1 MDEKIRPTLREVFL
15 GTVGWPHGGRVCQI
29 MTRLGMMHKV
39 FEIYEELKATI
50 KDPQLRLLRSCT
62 LAWEFY
68 RERYNDEQ
76 LKCFLKKMK

>member
-1 MDEKIRPTLREVFL
+1 LDEKIRPTLREVFL

-39 FEIYEELKATI
+39 FEIYEELRGSI
-50 KDPQLRLLRSCT
+50 KDTNLRLLRACS

-68 RERYNDEQ
+68 RERYSDAQ
-76 LKCFLKKMK
+76 LQCFLKKMR